1 MRRNRTG
8 RAAGICATPD
18 VVRPL
23 QSCGGVTEAL
33 QSLKAAAME
42 VAREAGGLLM
52 EGFRSA
58 PAFRAK
64 RSESDLVTEY
74 DERCEHLLRERLG
87 AAFPGVAVVG
97 EEAGGERGN
106 GAVWY
111 VDPIDGTSN
120 FGHGH
125 PYFCISLGLWEGA
138 TPVCGVVHA
147 PAMGLTYAAA
157 RGQGVTRN
165 GEPVRVSGVREL
177 SRALLS
183 SGFPSDR
190 ATRRPDPY
198 RAFVAVDR
206 ASHGIRRC
214 GAAALEQSL
223 VADGAYDGF
232 WEIGLAAWDLAAGAL
247 FVKEAG
253 GEVTDLEGRP
263 LGLDAGEVVA
273 SNGLLHEPLLL
284 ALAHARAL
292 PPIDSMP

>member
-1 MRRNRTG
+1 LERRL
-8 RAAGICATPD
+8 AL
-18 VVRPL
+18 VRPL
-23 QSCGGVTEAL
+23 QFWRRVTEPL
-33 QSLKAAAME
+33 LSLRNAA
-42 VAREAGGLLM
+42 VDIAREAGALLM

-74 DERCEHLLRERLG
+74 DERSEHLLRERLG

-97 EEAGGERGN
+97 EETGGERGG

-125 PYFCISLGLWEGA
+125 PYFCISLGLWEGES
-138 TPVCGVVHA
+138 PVCGVVHA

-157 RGQGVTRN
+157 RGQGVERI
-165 GEPVRVSGVREL
+165 GERVRVSAVREL
-177 SRALLS
+177 PRALLS

-198 RAFVAVDR
+198 NAFVAVDR
-206 ASHGIRRC
+206 ASHGLRRC

-223 VADGAYDGF
+223 VADGACDGF
-232 WEIGLAAWDLAAGAL
+232 WEVGLAAWDLAAGAL

-263 LGLDAGEVVA
+263 LALDAGEVLA
-273 SNGLLHEPLLL
+273 SNGLLHEPLLV

-292 PPIDSMP
+292 PPIGGMP